1 MPELPETRL
10 SLLVRVLDPRD
21 SGAWREFLDI
31 YEPMIYRVARRRGLQ
46 DADARDVTQEV
57 LASVARALPD
67 WKPEGPGTFRGW
79 LYRIARNRAINVL
92 VRQSRH
98 PRATGD
104 SSVRHLLED
113 QGDAEADQL
122 IEEEY
127 RRQLFRQAAGVIR
140 AEFTDSTWQAF
151 WRTAVEGRPVKPVA
165 TELAMSVGAV
175 YTARSRVLAR
185 LKATV
190 EEHEEETESGVAA
203 GTSPESEAN

>member
-1 MPELPETRL
+1 MPETPETRL
-10 SLLVRVLDPRD
+10 SLLVRVQDPRD
-21 SGAWREFLDI
+21 TDAWGEFLDI

-57 LASVARALPD
+57 LTAVANALSD
-67 WKPEGPGTFRGW
+67 WNPEGPGTFRGW
-79 LYRIARNRAINVL
+79 LYRIARNRAVNVL

-104 SSVRHLLED
+104 SHIRHVLEGQSD
-113 QGDAEADQL
+113 DDADEL

-140 AEFTDSTWQAF
+140 SEFTESTWLAF
-151 WRTAVEGRPVKPVA
+151 WKTAVDGRPVQA
-165 TELAMSVGAV
+165 IAAEMEMSVGAV

-185 LKATV
+185 LKTAV
-190 EEHEEETESGVAA
+190 EENVEQAEA
-203 GTSPESEAN
+203 GTAGAEAEAN

>member
-1 MPELPETRL
+1 MSELPETRL
-10 SLLVRVLDPRD
+10 SLLVRVQDPQD

-57 LASVARALPD
+57 LTSVAGALPD

-104 SSVRHLLED
+104 SAVRHVLESHSD
-113 QGDAEADQL
+113 DEADQL
-122 IEEEY
+122 IDEEY
-127 RRQLFRQAAGVIR
+127 RRQLFRQAAGAIR
-140 AEFTDSTWQAF
+140 CEFTDSTWQAF
-151 WRTAVEGRPVKPVA
+151 WRTAVEGRPVRPVA
-165 TELAMSVGAV
+165 VELGMSVGAV

-185 LKATV
+185 LKTTV
-190 EEHEEETESGVAA
+190 EEHEEEAEA
-203 GTSPESEAN
+203 GATAGASAESEAN

>member
-10 SLLVRVLDPRD
+10 SLLVRVQDPRNSD
-21 SGAWREFLDI
+21 AWGEFLDI

-57 LASVARALPD
+57 LASVANALSE
-67 WKPEGPGTFRGW
+67 WKAEGPGTFRGW

-104 SSVRHLLED
+104 SHVRHMLED
-113 QGDAEADQL
+113 QSGDAADQL

-140 AEFTDSTWQAF
+140 CEFTESTWLAF
-151 WRTAVEGRPVKPVA
+151 WRTSVEGRPVRSVA
-165 TELAMSVGAV
+165 SELGMSVGAV

-185 LKATV
+185 LKSTV
-190 EEHEEETESGVAA
+190 EEHEERAETGVVA
-203 GTSPESEAN
+203 GTGVESEAN